1 MRMGHSR
8 WSMMLKIVHLM
19 CYFKQCWYKKKNFES
34 RKIIRMQLKVLKV
47 SAFTQ
52 HRKKSNVVTT

>member
-1 MRMGHSR
+1 
-8 WSMMLKIVHLM
+8 M